1 MNAFTEGLY
10 LRVEDVTPVYKA
22 HPNMLDNDLVGISVV
37 PFVDEYMVAG
47 TGRPARG
54 KRTTLPCSAYQIL
67 DLKEHDK
74 AVQNE
79 VFAAINKVR
88 EMPWLERVALGFDD
102 KMWGMSGEEFMKKY
116 NRWEEAEDAKAA
128 KINEAIEFL
137 KENGYN
143 VSRGEA

>member
-22 HPNMLDNDLVGISVV
+22 GSNSAYDGLIGVSVV
-37 PFVDEYMVAG
+37 PFVDEYMTAG

-67 DLKEHDK
+67 DLKKHDK

-79 VFAAINKVR
+79 VLDTFKKVWN
-88 EMPWLERVALGFDD
+88 MPWLERSAAGFEHFWD
-102 KMWGMSGEEFMKKY
+102 MSGEEFMKKY
-116 NRWEEAEDAKAA
+116 NCWMEAEAAKAA
-128 KINEAIEFL
+128 KINEAIAFL

-143 VSRGEA
+143 VFRGEA